1 MDSQHLSLFFFFKF
15 PLFIESNIHFRVNW
29 KDPLC
34 YPSKMQNSQP
44 GVIWE
49 LQAMGIPLKC
59 ILWLSSSNRYVIIS
73 RELYKGVTR
82 LWTLTIT
89 QIQSMS
95 FWYASPW
102 TILNYL
108 LKSGS
113 LKRRMKRNFLQYYFS
128 VNIS

>member
-1 MDSQHLSLFFFFKF
+1 MDSQHLSVFFFLKF

-59 ILWLSSSNRYVIIS
+59 ILWLSSSNRYFIIS
-73 RELYKGVTR
+73 RELYKGVYKA
-82 LWTLTIT
+82 LNANHHPDSINVFLVCIT
-89 QIQSMS
+89 MNNIK
-95 FWYASPW
+95 
-102 TILNYL
+102 L
-108 LKSGS
+108 LIEKWIIET
-113 LKRRMKRNFLQYYFS
+113 KNEKEFFYIIIFL
-128 VNIS
+128 